1 MSRVGLYCWHG
12 ITASPKLVCSVLLL
26 SYTGGLGTVVEMSEL
41 SYALLFFA
49 GFAGGLIDSIA
60 GGGGLITLP
69 ALMAVGV
76 PAHIALG
83 TNKLQSA
90 CGTSLAVWR
99 FYRAGLMKTP
109 ALGWAVLASFLASA
123 VGAWA
128 VTMVSKDLLRLLIP
142 WLLGAVAIYTAM
154 NRRFGLAAGT
164 RRMGHLAFAL
174 GFGVIL
180 GSYDG
185 FFGPGCGSFWMLAL
199 VALLGLELRDA
210 TGYTKAVNLASN
222 LGALGFFLFAGQV
235 QFAAALAMI
244 GGQLFGARIGSGL
257 VIHRGSAL
265 IRPVFLT
272 VVFAMTIKLLWDAWG
287 QS

>member
-1 MSRVGLYCWHG
+1 M
-12 ITASPKLVCSVLLL
+12 
-26 SYTGGLGTVVEMSEL
+26 SYTSALGTVAVVFEL

-69 ALMAVGV
+69 ALLAVGV
-76 PAHIALG
+76 PAHVALG

-99 FYRAGLMKTP
+99 FYKAGLMQTP

-123 VGAWA
+123 MGAWA

-154 NRRFGLAAGT
+154 NRTFGLKAGI
-164 RRMGHLAFAL
+164 RRMEHLAFAL
-174 GFGVIL
+174 VFGVML
-180 GSYDG
+180 GAYDG

-199 VALLGLELRDA
+199 VALLGMELRDA

-235 QFAAALAMI
+235 QFTAALAMI

-272 VVFAMTIKLLWDAWG
+272 VVFGMTIKLLWDAWG
-287 QS
+287 QR